1 MAPYACAI
9 ANLAAVLALA
19 LVLAPGTTLVP
30 NVDER
35 VRYIGEHIVA
45 WRAGWLVWMIAAVT
59 LLWFYVWWRARVGG
73 PHVAVA
79 IAFLGIIADWT
90 AELTLSIAGA
100 EGHASVAA
108 FAFFLTGAVA
118 NGLYTIAGVVLTL
131 ATPLGTVARAYAAL
145 MWSAG
150 GLLSI
155 GAALDLPL
163 LTAIATAE
171 LFALFIPWCVWLGRR
186 LRDGS
191 VQRATASPT

>member
-30 NVDER
+30 NVDDR
-35 VRYIGEHIVA
+35 VRYIAEHIVA
-45 WRAGWLVWMIAAVT
+45 WRAGWLVWMTAAVT
-59 LLWFYVWWRARVGG
+59 LLWFYLWWRARVGG
-73 PHVAVA
+73 PHVAIAV
-79 IAFLGIIADWT
+79 AFLGIVADWT
-90 AELTLSIAGA
+90 AELALIIAGP
-100 EGHASVAA
+100 EGHAAVAG

-118 NGLYTIAGVVLTL
+118 NGLYTIAGIVLTL
-131 ATPLGTVARAYAAL
+131 ATPLGTAARAYAVL

-150 GLLSI
+150 GLLSV

-163 LTAIATAE
+163 LTALATAE

-186 LRDGS
+186 LGDGS
-191 VQRATASPT
+191 GARASLSTR

>member
-30 NVDER
+30 SADDR
-35 VRYIGEHIVA
+35 ARYIAEHIVA
-45 WRAGWLVWMIAAVT
+45 WRAGWLVWMIAALT
-59 LLWFYVWWRARVGG
+59 LLWFYLWWRARVGG
-73 PHVAVA
+73 PHVAIA
-79 IAFLGIIADWT
+79 IAFLGIAADWT
-90 AELTLSIAGA
+90 AELTLIVAGA
-100 EGHASVAA
+100 DGHAAVAG

-118 NGLYTIAGVVLTL
+118 NGLYTIAGIILTL
-131 ATPLGTVARAYAAL
+131 ATRLGTAARAYAAL

-150 GLLSI
+150 GLLSV

-163 LTAIATAE
+163 LTAVATAA

-186 LRDGS
+186 LRDGE
-191 VQRATASPT
+191 RASHSLK